1 MTKLSKSVL
10 SFGSAV
16 LAVGAFSLAVP
27 RAAHAV
33 AAILVQV
40 TNTTASP
47 AITQSVPSQAA
58 QLVNLEGGT
67 SAITFSPFTA
77 GTIQYVNVN
86 PPSYVVP
93 DNQSLVIT
101 DVDIAPNCAGQFNI
115 VVGLSSGS
123 VYGLNSIDMAWS
135 VSGPNTSHFDYRSG
149 TVFPPGTTPQV
160 GGGTLACPVDV
171 RMHGYLTSN

>member
-1 MTKLSKSVL
+1 MTKLRKSVL

-27 RAAHAV
+27 KTAHAV

-40 TNTTASP
+40 TNTAASP

-67 SAITFSPFTA
+67 SGPSFSPFVSA
-77 GTIQYVNVN
+77 SGGILSVIGTL
-86 PPSYVVP
+86 PSYVVP

-101 DVDIAPNCAGQFNI
+101 DVDIAPNCSGQFDI
-115 VVGLSSGS
+115 VVGIETVS
-123 VYGLNSIDMAWS
+123 MAWS
-135 VSGPNTSHFDYRSG
+135 VSGLNTSHFEYHSG
-149 TVFPPGTTPQV
+149 TVFPAATTPQV
-160 GGGTLACPVDV
+160 GGGSPSCPVDV